1 VKTVEQILADIA
13 VAAKAAQP
21 FVAGNPTAAAIDS
34 LAGLFATIAQN
45 ALAGYEKTAGE
56 PLDLSKLQPIDPVE

>member
-1 VKTVEQILADIA
+1 MKTLEQILADIA
-13 VAAKAAQP
+13 AAAKAAGP
-21 FVAGNPTAAAIDS
+21 FVVWNPTAETIDA

-45 ALAGYEKTAGE
+45 ALAGYQQAAGE